1 MTLAQAR
8 DQRSHAGLRD
18 QLTGGSR
25 SLNLTGPTKPFPSSP
40 GAPPSPAWP
49 ASEDAVNPA
58 SRVVIVIFVV
68 AAAAGGVFLWRQ
80 HQRSSLAPKVSTV
93 APAAPVALAPVAPPP
108 PDRPGTSIVHPIQAG
123 GAPSREPLP
132 KIDESDSYIKKA
144 LGDLTGHRKGWLSF
158 LALDGFARRFVATV
172 NNLATDNAAAEL
184 WPVHPTAGRLVAE
197 EEGGQTAIGPK
208 NAERYVP
215 LVRLINE
222 IDDRRAVALYARLYP
237 LFQSAYEDLG
247 FPGRYF
253 NDRVIEVID
262 QLLATPTLTGP
273 IKIKR
278 VDGRLDGNGVAN
290 PSGAGGGLYMF
301 ADPTLEASSA
311 GQKIL
316 LRIGPENA
324 ALLKAKLADV
334 RRLIVAAAPAR
345 AAR

>member
-1 MTLAQAR
+1 MN
-8 DQRSHAGLRD
+8 S
-18 QLTGGSR
+18 
-25 SLNLTGPTKPFPSSP
+25 
-40 GAPPSPAWP
+40 
-49 ASEDAVNPA
+49 A

-80 HQRSSLAPKVSTV
+80 HQRSSLSPKVSTV

-108 PDRPGTSIVHPIQAG
+108 DKPATGILHPIQAG
-123 GAPSREPLP
+123 GPPNREPLP
-132 KIDESDSYIKKA
+132 EIDESDSYIKKA
-144 LGDLTGHRKGWLSF
+144 LTDLTGHRKGWLSF

-184 WPVHPTAGRLVAE
+184 WPVHPTTGRLVTE
-197 EEGGQTAIGPK
+197 ERDGLTVIGTK
-208 NAERYVP
+208 NADRYVP
-215 LVRLINE
+215 LVRFINE

-247 FPGRYF
+247 FPGRSF

-262 QLLATPTLTGP
+262 QLMATPTLAGP

-278 VDGRLDGNGVAN
+278 VDGRLDGNGAAN

-301 ADPTLEASSA
+301 EDPTLEASSA

-316 LRIGPENA
+316 LRSGPENA

-334 RRLIVAAAPAR
+334 RRLIIAAAPAR